1 MRLATTHTYQTPTVR
16 ERVRCGHRVHV
27 GPCASCQL
35 GGLRPAGRA
44 HSRRR
49 AQRGRVEGESP
60 QQPPT
65 EGGRPTP
72 TAGGRRGGEGGCLG
86 AVPTDGYAGGGSGCG
101 CPRVLRPGD
110 LVLVGEQHVGQQHA
124 LKGVV
129 AKVAMPVESVSEVV
143 AVLRSRARSAMVTV
157 RATAVRSRW
166 MRRAARRPARSA
178 SIMIVTSRS
187 SNPRARALSHA

>member
-1 MRLATTHTYQTPTVR
+1 MRLATTHTNQTDRTRARAVRAPGPRRTVR
-16 ERVRCGHRVHV
+16 
-27 GPCASCQL
+27 QL
-35 GGLRPAGRA
+35 PAGGLRPAGRPAGQRGRRRARLAHATARDQGIAATGRA

-49 AQRGRVEGESP
+49 AREAASRARARNS
-60 QQPPT
+60 PPT

-86 AVPTDGYAGGGSGCG
+86 AVAGRPVADGYAGGGSGCG

-129 AKVAMPVESVSEVV
+129 AKVAMPMESVSEVV
-143 AVLRSRARSAMVTV
+143 AVLAIGSEVGDRRNA
-157 RATAVRSRW
+157 AV
-166 MRRAARRPARSA
+166 
-178 SIMIVTSRS
+178 
-187 SNPRARALSHA
+187 ALAGRL